1 MMGAVLIDVVRD
13 REGKGSRTK
22 REGEEEKKEEGEGGK
37 EWDWD
42 AFVCLVSA
50 VKECWLFAV
59 GREAKK
65 EKDP

>member
-1 MMGAVLIDVVRD
+1 LSETGEKGKVVERK
-13 REGKGSRTK
+13 GKVK
-22 REGEEEKKEEGEGGK
+22 EKEGEGGK